1 MSWPHSLR
9 PISPPRPVLACRLSG
24 RSCWWL
30 NSWGDRTAWG
40 SKSIQLSSCS
50 TSRCC
55 SLTRCPSR
63 RSCSSSKRLRCN
75 PLNVMSP
82 GGDRVRLEA
91 RVAEKSFRTASGQ
104 SAPVIADLSFA
115 LEEGETGAL
124 IGPSGC
130 GKSTLLRI
138 LAGLDRNFEG
148 SVHIP
153 THGRVGMVFQEPRLL
168 PWRSVE
174 DNVRLAAPDASE
186 AEVAALFAALGLSE
200 HRTHFPG
207 ELSIG
212 LARRAALARAFA
224 VRPTLLLLDE
234 PFVSLDAPLARQLQ
248 RDLARLVESRG
259 MITVIVTHDVDEAVA
274 LADRIFVLS
283 ARPAHVVD
291 EIRVTSPRAMSDE
304 DRKTIAARIEA
315 LRDLG

>member
-1 MSWPHSLR
+1 
-9 PISPPRPVLACRLSG
+9 
-24 RSCWWL
+24 
-30 NSWGDRTAWG
+30 
-40 SKSIQLSSCS
+40 
-50 TSRCC
+50 
-55 SLTRCPSR
+55 
-63 RSCSSSKRLRCN
+63 
-75 PLNVMSP
+75 MSP

-174 DNVRLAAPDASE
+174 DNVRLAAPDVSE
-186 AEVAALFAALGLSE
+186 AEVAALFAALGLSD

-207 ELSIG
+207 ELSVG
-212 LARRAALARAFA
+212 LARRTALARAFA

-259 MITVIVTHDVDEAVA
+259 MITVLVTHDLDEAIA

-291 EIRVTSPRAMSDE
+291 EIRVTTPRAAMSDKE
-304 DRKTIAARIEA
+304 RKTIAGRIEA
-315 LRDLG
+315 LRDAP

>member
-1 MSWPHSLR
+1 MSR
-9 PISPPRPVLACRLSG
+9 V
-24 RSCWWL
+24 
-30 NSWGDRTAWG
+30 GDRA
-40 SKSIQLSSCS
+40 
-50 TSRCC
+50 
-55 SLTRCPSR
+55 
-63 RSCSSSKRLRCN
+63 
-75 PLNVMSP
+75 
-82 GGDRVRLEA
+82 RLEA
-91 RVAEKSFRTASGQ
+91 RVTRKSFRTASGQ
-104 SAPVIADLSFA
+104 SVPVIANLSFV

-130 GKSTLLRI
+130 GKSTLMRI
-138 LAGLDRNFEG
+138 LAGLDHDFEG
-148 SVHIP
+148 SVHVP
-153 THGRVGMVFQEPRLL
+153 ADGRLGMVFQEPRLL

-174 DNVRLAAPDASE
+174 ENVRLAAPNASE

-207 ELSIG
+207 ELSVG

-259 MITVIVTHDVDEAVA
+259 LITLLVTHDIDEAIA

-283 ARPAHVVD
+283 ARPAHVVG
-291 EIRVTSPRAMSDE
+291 EIEVKAPRAAMSDE
-304 DRKTIAARIEA
+304 EHKAVAARIEA
-315 LRDLG
+315 LREAD

>member
-1 MSWPHSLR
+1 MSR
-9 PISPPRPVLACRLSG
+9 V
-24 RSCWWL
+24 
-30 NSWGDRTAWG
+30 GDRA
-40 SKSIQLSSCS
+40 
-50 TSRCC
+50 
-55 SLTRCPSR
+55 
-63 RSCSSSKRLRCN
+63 
-75 PLNVMSP
+75 
-82 GGDRVRLEA
+82 RLEA
-91 RVAEKSFRTASGQ
+91 RVARKSFRTASGQ
-104 SAPVIADLSFA
+104 SVPVIADLSFA

-130 GKSTLLRI
+130 GKSTLMRI
-138 LAGLDRNFEG
+138 LAGLDRDFDG
-148 SVHIP
+148 SVHVP
-153 THGRVGMVFQEPRLL
+153 AHGRVGMVFQEPRLL

-207 ELSIG
+207 ELSVG

-259 MITVIVTHDVDEAVA
+259 MITVLVTHDVDEAIA

-283 ARPAHVVD
+283 ARPAHVVG
-291 EIRVTSPRAMSDE
+291 EIRVNEPARGDERRRAQNDRGADRGPARGGLNPQPSERAAGATFPSPFRVIPMGCAPFASQSRLLCNIMMQTRRSAIRSGLGADVPR
-304 DRKTIAARIEA
+304 DRFPDFDPGRNDGRLTCR
-315 LRDLG
+315 RT